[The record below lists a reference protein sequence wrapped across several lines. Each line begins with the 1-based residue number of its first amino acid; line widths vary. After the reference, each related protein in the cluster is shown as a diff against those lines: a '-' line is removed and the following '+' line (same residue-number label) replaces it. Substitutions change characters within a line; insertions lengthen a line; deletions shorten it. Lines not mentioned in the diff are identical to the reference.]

1 MSGPI
6 EISVRADVKALTKT
20 LTALAY
26 KQIGFATALA
36 LTAIAK
42 EVQAEEISNISD
54 VFKKPK
60 PFTKKSVGVR
70 GARKDTLTA
79 IVFIKPIAA
88 KYLAPYE
95 DGGVHVLPGK
105 KLLNPK
111 DIKLDSFG
119 QLPRNVLEKLRA
131 RKDIFIG
138 PVKAKSGT
146 INGVWQRIPPKDG
159 QKARRGRAATAAQPG
174 HLKLLIRFGDALT
187 VNKRLNYRSRAQAII
202 DRRFK
207 AVFGEA
213 MSRALATAR

>member
-1 MSGPI
+1 MASPI
-6 EISVRADVKALTKT
+6 DISVRANVKELSKK
-20 LTALAY
+20 LSALAH
-26 KQIGFATALA
+26 KQLAFATALA
-36 LTAIAK
+36 LTEIAK
-42 EVQAEEISNISD
+42 EVQTEEIANIKAT
-54 VFKKPK
+54 FKKPRL
-60 PFTKKSVGVR
+60 FTQRAVGMR
-70 GARKDTLTA
+70 GATKRTLTA
-79 IVFIKPIAA
+79 TVFVKPIAA
-88 KYLAPYE
+88 KYLKPYE

-174 HLKLLIRFGDALT
+174 HLKLLIRFGDALA
-187 VNKRLNYRSRAQAII
+187 VNKRLNYRSRAQAIVNSQF
-202 DRRFK
+202 RS
-207 AVFGEA
+207 AFGRA
-213 MSRALATAR
+213 MDKALATAR

>member
-1 MSGPI
+1 MASPI
-6 EISVRADVKALTKT
+6 DISVRANVKELSKK
-20 LTALAY
+20 LSALAS

-42 EVQAEEISNISD
+42 EVQAEETRNIATT
-54 VFKKPK
+54 FKKPRL
-60 PFTKKSVGVR
+60 FTQRSVGMR

-79 IVFIKPIAA
+79 TVFVKPIAA
-88 KYLAPYE
+88 KYLQPYE

-174 HLKLLIRFGDALT
+174 HLKLLIRFGDALA
-187 VNKRLNYRSRAQAII
+187 VNKRLNYRSRAQAIV
-202 DRRFK
+202 DRRFR

-213 MSRALATAR
+213 IDRALATAR

>member
-1 MSGPI
+1 MASPI
-6 EISVRADVKALTKT
+6 DISVRANVKELSKK
-20 LTALAY
+20 LSALAN

-42 EVQAEEISNISD
+42 EVQAEETRNIATT
-54 VFKKPK
+54 FKKPRV
-60 PFTKKSVGVR
+60 FTQRSVGMR

-79 IVFIKPIAA
+79 TVFVKPIAA
-88 KYLAPYE
+88 KYLQPYE

-174 HLKLLIRFGDALT
+174 HLKLLIRFGDALA
-187 VNKRLNYRSRAQAII
+187 VNKRLNYRSRAQAIV

-213 MSRALATAR
+213 IGRALATAR

>member
-1 MSGPI
+1 MASPI
-6 EISVRADVKALTKT
+6 DISVRANVKELSKK
-20 LTALAY
+20 LSALAN

-42 EVQAEEISNISD
+42 EVQAEETRNIATT
-54 VFKKPK
+54 FKKPRL
-60 PFTKKSVGVR
+60 FTQRSVGMR

-79 IVFIKPIAA
+79 TVFVKPIAA
-88 KYLAPYE
+88 KYLQPYE

-174 HLKLLIRFGDALT
+174 HLKLLIRFGDALA
-187 VNKRLNYRSRAQAII
+187 VNKRLNYRSRAQAIV
-202 DRRFK
+202 DRRFR

-213 MSRALATAR
+213 IDRALATAR